1 MSSISCLLEKKWNSH
16 PLQGEGWFFRMDGNV
31 RYWKEHFYPR
41 FLAGVVVFEW
51 KPKFPII
58 YAVDRL
64 VHRRLQLY
72 MIIFGQCTPG
82 PAFSI
87 AFVLFPTTQDG
98 VFEEGSSLS
107 GFLEMEIMDFFLP
120 RASFLFLVLFI
131 GRFPLID

>member
-1 MSSISCLLEKKWNSH
+1 
-16 PLQGEGWFFRMDGNV
+16 MDGNV

-72 MIIFGQCTPG
+72 MIIFG
-82 PAFSI
+82 
-87 AFVLFPTTQDG
+87 
-98 VFEEGSSLS
+98 
-107 GFLEMEIMDFFLP
+107 
-120 RASFLFLVLFI
+120 
-131 GRFPLID
+131 